1 MLTLTDVFEKFKAS
15 VQEITA
21 SEMEIAREIESE
33 VAPEEV
39 LNHYNY
45 EETSGTKIGKGT
57 IKNEIHKLIIWLG

>member
-45 EETSGTKIGKGT
+45 EETLTDERLLFT
-57 IKNEIHKLIIWLG
+57 DEQWKLFLEME